1 MEIND
6 IIKEFLVKDYTH
18 FDDFYHLTKK
28 QVFFAIVSIV
38 KNQDQAEDLMQDTYV
53 KFIEKIDQYH
63 IGKNPY
69 VYLSTIARNLAINYY
84 NKEKRVIK
92 NDEVIDL
99 IPSEH
104 EVEENEI
111 DIEWILGH
119 LDDQEREVVTLHVIN
134 DLKFR
139 EIADMLDK
147 PIGTVLW
154 IYNKAIKKLKEKVGD
169 VL

>member
-6 IIKEFLVKDYTH
+6 MIKAFLVKDYTH

-38 KNQDQAEDLMQDTYV
+38 KDQDRAEDLMQDTYV
-53 KFIEKIDQYH
+53 KFIEKIDQYQ

-69 VYLSTIARNLAINYY
+69 AYLSTIARNIAINDY
-84 NKEKRVIK
+84 NREKRLVK
-92 NDEVIDL
+92 SDAL
-99 IPSEH
+99 IESIPYE
-104 EVEENEI
+104 EIETENEV
-111 DIEWILGH
+111 DIEWILSH
-119 LDDQEREVVTLHVIN
+119 LDDQEREVVSLHVIN

-139 EIADMLDK
+139 EIANITHK
-147 PIGTVLW
+147 PLGTVLW